1 MAEESDK
8 KSTLK
13 FEQQWRSLL
22 EMRDDQLSQFSEN
35 EVRNPSMFLFCQKIT
50 HHRFVY
56 FVFFVP

>member
-35 EVRNPSMFLFCQKIT
+35 EVRK
-50 HHRFVY
+50 
-56 FVFFVP
+56 